1 MLTGQEAHRR
11 VRTLCRS
18 HKVVLL
24 EALFEA
30 LGTRSRMSVFRRLRE
45 VGYNSSYTHAG
56 RYYTLEDV
64 PTYDEHGLW
73 FFRDIGF
80 SKAGT
85 LKETLVIEVEQSPA
99 GRTHA
104 ELQHLLRVRVHNT
117 LLSLVQQG
125 RIGRRAFDGVHVYV
139 SADATRAAAQMAGR
153 QMLAAEAVRV
163 VPAEHAVEI
172 LVEALRCAP
181 HVPAAAAVAERLAAR
196 GLRLGAHDVEQ
207 VFAAYDLMPGKK
219 TAR

>member
-1 MLTGQEAHRR
+1 MLAKEEAHRR
-11 VRTLCRS
+11 VRALCRS
-18 HKVVLL
+18 HKVVVL

-45 VGYNSSYTHAG
+45 VGYTSSYTHAG

-64 PTYDEHGLW
+64 PAYDEHGLW
-73 FFRDIGF
+73 FFRDICF

-85 LKETLVIEVEQSPA
+85 LKDTLVIEVEQSPA

-125 RIGRRAFDGVHVYV
+125 RIGRQLFEGVHVYV
-139 SADATRAAAQMAGR
+139 SADATRAAAQMASR
-153 QMLAAEAVRV
+153 LKLATEVVRV

-181 HVPAAAAVAERLAAR
+181 HVPAAATVAERLAAR
-196 GLRLGAHDVEQ
+196 GVRLGAHEVEQ
-207 VFAAYDLMPGKK
+207 VFATYDLVPGKK
-219 TAR
+219 TAQ

>member
-1 MLTGQEAHRR
+1 MLAREEAHRR
-11 VRTLCRS
+11 VKKLCRS
-18 HKVVLL
+18 QRVVLL

-30 LGTRSRMSVFRRLRE
+30 LDTRSRMSVFRRLRE
-45 VGYNSSYTHAG
+45 VGYSSSYTHAG
-56 RYYTLEDV
+56 RYYTLADV
-64 PTYDEHGLW
+64 PAYDEHGLW
-73 FFRDIGF
+73 FFRDVGF

-85 LKETLVIEVEQSPA
+85 LKDTLVIEVEQSPA

-104 ELQHLLRVRVHNT
+104 ELQHLLRLRVHNT
-117 LLSLVQQG
+117 LLMLVHHG
-125 RIGRRAFDGVHVYV
+125 RVGRQLFEGVHVYV
-139 SADATRAAAQMAGR
+139 SADAPRAAAQMAGR
-153 QMLAAEAVRV
+153 QKLAAQAVPI

-181 HVPAAAAVAERLAAR
+181 HVPAAATVAERLAAL
-196 GLRLGAHDVEQ
+196 GLRLGTHDVEQ